1 MSYTIDKTS
10 LQVRRKNILWSALF
24 SLALIAI
31 VSAGHR
37 LHPET
42 YNDMLLWSVITL
54 MVLGNLIN
62 YYRYRRYLR
71 LIRDHRIE
79 IDGDNI
85 LFYTGTQKSELDVKD
100 IAILTF
106 YRKKG
111 KVEHIQLKLRNNR
124 GIRLEGYAELEQLG
138 LAIADR
144 IPARQVDGREP

>member
-10 LQVRRKNILWSALF
+10 LQVRRKNILWSAVF

-31 VSAGHR
+31 VNAGHI

-54 MVLGNLIN
+54 MILGNLIN

-79 IDGDNI
+79 IDGDNV
-85 LFYTGTQKSELDVKD
+85 LFYTGTQKSTLDVKD

-138 LAIADR
+138 LEIADR
-144 IPARQVDGREP
+144 IPKQQVDGREP